1 MNKEQF
7 EGMVRWAEEQLQSQ
21 VDKYREVRNELGLSA
36 ADERILE
43 HISHLEEARAA
54 SDTTPDRGKGD
65 QTTLLQFELEAAFR
79 SGLLPDGSTL
89 PNTTP
94 YSSLLRN
101 LLEQSQTNA
110 DAFDALSIHAANY
123 VENGGNIPLEVRQFI
138 VRHLRG
144 DLQRPKAV
152 GAPPQG
158 TLLDELIYPVI
169 VDLVAAHNLKPTH
182 SEFKA
187 TGTSACAVVA
197 QAMANLRLLPQGYS
211 TIKRIYFSQKS
222 AQKDHS

>member
-21 VDKYREVRNELGLSA
+21 VDKYREIRNELGLSA
-36 ADERILE
+36 TDERILE
-43 HISHLEEARAA
+43 HLSHLEEARAA

-110 DAFDALSIHAANY
+110 DAFDVLSIHAANY

-138 VRHLRG
+138 VRQLRG
-144 DLQRPKAV
+144 DLQRPKTV

-169 VDLVAAHNLKPTH
+169 VDLIEAHNLKPTH
-182 SEFKA
+182 SESKA

-222 AQKDHS
+222 AQKDRT